1 MEKALAL
8 YHSLQV
14 GEGGEDAQEE
24 AETRGRQKNTLVT
37 QRRSSPS
44 PRTLSP
50 TLAPRA
56 PCAVVHGERKAGCGK
71 KLARRR
77 GAGGSRRNAETRD
90 GKREMLVEQRTSPP
104 HSPTAH
110 CAVERSAGAGENI
123 CVSALRHNAT
133 HKEEVRTPARK

>member
-1 MEKALAL
+1 MRIPTPPLACEARVA
-8 YHSLQV
+8 S
-14 GEGGEDAQEE
+14 EGRHEWCLRVAHGASSTGRGGDKGGKNASAVYAHYTVSRATTMRGREQEE
-24 AETRGRQKNTLVT
+24 
-37 QRRSSPS
+37 
-44 PRTLSP
+44 
-50 TLAPRA
+50 
-56 PCAVVHGERKAGCGK
+56 C
-71 KLARRR
+71 
-77 GAGGSRRNAETRD
+77 AETRD